1 MGAWFPGR
9 AGTTARLSATAREGT
24 IDVAIAPDAP
34 PRSRSPGPGAAGLFA
49 VDVLADGELRGSS
62 TDRDRL
68 QGHVEQ
74 VRPAAGST
82 ARA

>member
-1 MGAWFPGR
+1 M
-9 AGTTARLSATAREGT
+9 
-24 IDVAIAPDAP
+24 AIAPDAP
-34 PRSRSPGPGAAGLFA
+34 PRSARTRPRRLAGLFA

-62 TDRDRL
+62 TDGDRL
-68 QGHVEQ
+68 QGYVKQ